1 MHQTDFL
8 VVGSGIAGLSF
19 ALRASENG
27 AVVILTKKMRADTNT
42 NRAQGGIAAVSGKD
56 DSFELHIRDTMAA
69 GVGLCHE
76 RAVQQIVR
84 EGPASIRE
92 LEEWGVAFSRNQEGA
107 AGLEL
112 GREGGH
118 SRDRIIHV
126 QDKTGMA
133 MEQALLE
140 RVRRHS
146 NILILENHSAV
157 ELITE
162 HHYIR
167 EGRRNHSGIHC
178 WGAYAL
184 NGNTGEV
191 DMYIAPVT
199 LLASGGAGQVYL
211 HTTNPAI
218 ACGDGVAMAFRAGA
232 AVSDLEFMQF
242 HPTALFHPDGESFLI
257 SEAVRGFGG
266 LLRNRDG
273 ERFMKTTHEQAEL
286 APRDI
291 VARAIDTE
299 MKKRGDECM
308 FLDVTHLDAVKIRRR
323 FPTIH
328 ERLMSLKIDMTAEWI
343 PVVPAA
349 HYLCGG
355 IRTDLSGRSTIQGLY
370 VTGEAA
376 CTGVHGANRLA
387 SNSLLEAVVF
397 SKKAFL
403 DSTGYLSR
411 MKTRGIRPPD
421 IPAWDDSG
429 TYDQEEWVLISHDL
443 REVRR
448 LMWDYVGIVRSTERL
463 ERAGRR
469 IDLIAGQVESFYK
482 RTRVTAPLL
491 ELRNICRMA
500 SLIIRCA
507 LFRKESRGLHFTT
520 DHPERD
526 DRHWLGDTIVMGDR
540 TYLEPLSDNELE
552 WD

>member
-1 MHQTDFL
+1 MVHRTDFM
-8 VVGSGIAGLSF
+8 VIGSGIAGLSF

-27 AVVILTKKMRADTNT
+27 NVVILTKKMRADTNT

-56 DSFELHIRDTMAA
+56 DSFELHIRDTVTA

-76 RAVQQIVR
+76 GAVQQIVR
-84 EGPASIRE
+84 EGPESIRE
-92 LEEWGVAFSRNQEGA
+92 LEEWGVAFSRKENGD
-107 AGLEL
+107 AGLDL

-140 RVRRHS
+140 KVRKHP
-146 NILILENHSAV
+146 NIQILENQSAV

-162 HHYIR
+162 HHFMDS
-167 EGRRNHSGIHC
+167 RRRHSGIHC

-184 NGNTGEV
+184 NGGTGEV
-191 DMYIAPVT
+191 EMYTAPVT

-211 HTTNPAI
+211 HTTNPGI

-232 AVSDLEFMQF
+232 AVADLEFMQF

-273 ERFMKTTHEQAEL
+273 ELFMKRYHEMAEL

-299 MKKRGDECM
+299 MKKRGEECM
-308 FLDVTHLDAVKIRRR
+308 FLDVTHLNAGQVRNR

-328 ERLMSLKIDMTAEWI
+328 GKLMSLKIDMTAEWI

-355 IRTDLSGRSTIQGLY
+355 VRTDLSGRSTIQGLY

-397 SKKAFL
+397 SKKAYQ
-403 DSTGYLSR
+403 DSIAYLSR
-411 MKTRGIRPPD
+411 MKSRGVKPPS
-421 IPAWDDSG
+421 IPEWDVSG

-469 IDLIAGQVESFYK
+469 IDLIADQVESFYK
-482 RTRVTAPLL
+482 RTKVTAPLL

-526 DRHWLGDTIVMGDR
+526 DRHWLGDTIVMRDR
-540 TYLEPLSDNELE
+540 TFLEPLTDNEMD
-552 WD
+552 WN